1 MKKAVITTGGKQ
13 YIVAKGDVIDV
24 ELLKED
30 KTVSFEPLMIYEDGK
45 PIVGTPVVKD
55 AKVTGKI
62 TDKELKADKVT
73 AIRFKAKKRVHK
85 TKGHRQRFTR
95 VEITGITSK

>member
-30 KTVSFEPLMIYEDGK
+30 KAVSFEPLMIYEDGK
-45 PIVGTPVVKD
+45 PVIGTPFVEG
-55 AKVTGKI
+55 AKVTAKVL
-62 TDKELKADKVT
+62 DKELKSDKVT

-85 TKGHRQRFTR
+85 TKGHRQKFTR
-95 VEITGITSK
+95 VEITDIISK